1 MLRRS
6 TASMLFLLLV
16 GSAEGFAAQHPASI
30 WYPQAPRQQ
39 LARTWRSQG
48 AVARDAPKS
57 RSEDLFKLSNVPA
70 LIVGFWGGPFAGLLF
85 AYVLLGKLGL
95 YELPPFREIGQ
106 LATAACDEAHLGV
119 RLELISQFYKANVAT
134 AEFIPQFC
142 ADPSHSA
149 WCTSAGLLSL

>member
-1 MLRRS
+1 MRK
-6 TASMLFLLLV
+6 ASLHNIRQVYGIHKLL
-16 GSAEGFAAQHPASI
+16 GSSWRGHGAAKALLP
-30 WYPQAPRQQ
+30 
-39 LARTWRSQG
+39 
-48 AVARDAPKS
+48 DAPKS